1 MNFAYTVIET
11 NKSSDMQDFINEII
25 NNNSYF
31 VLNDD
36 STIKDLLQ
44 FKAGGYQHILFNEE
58 QLYEDISKII
68 FQDEKNG
75 SRTYNFADAQSRINI
90 QNINKQQEQTR
101 LDLEKIERDFET
113 LNNSINNPESGILK
127 ELEDKLISFTDS
139 TSGLGLVPTPN
150 SISSG
155 NRKDYYLNAN
165 GKWTKISLFAN
176 AIPMSE
182 SESKT
187 IYQEIKD
194 LKGGAK
200 LSISN
205 VTSRGP
211 AKVYVLGVT
220 GTTDNVLKYSTG
232 VYIDAV
238 NNIIKG
244 AAWNDIAEFRHCLD
258 KNIKPGTVVVECGK
272 DNLTISTKRLQAGA
286 CIISDT
292 YGLSIGETDFEE
304 TPIAIA
310 GRVLAYPHE
319 DIGLYNI
326 GDPVCSG
333 PNGTVSKMTRTEV
346 VQYPDRIVGTVS
358 SIPTYEDWHGIK
370 VDGRIWIK
378 VR

>member
-1 MNFAYTVIET
+1 MNFAYTVVET
-11 NKSSDMQDFINEII
+11 DKSSDMQDFINEII

-36 STIKDLLQ
+36 STIKNLLQ

-75 SRTYNFADAQSRINI
+75 SRTYNFADAQSRVNI

-113 LNNSINNPESGILK
+113 LDNSINNPESGILK
-127 ELEDKLISFTDS
+127 ELEDKLISFTNS

-200 LSISN
+200 LTISN

-310 GRVLAYPHE
+310 GRVLAYPCE

>member
-1 MNFAYTVIET
+1 MNFAYTIVET
-11 NKSSDMQDFINEII
+11 NKSSDMQDFIIEVI

-31 VLNDD
+31 VLSDD
-36 STIKDLLQ
+36 STIQNLLH
-44 FKAGGYQHILFNEE
+44 FKPGGYQHILFNEE

-75 SRTYNFADAQSRINI
+75 SRTYNFADAQSRIDI
-90 QNINKQQEQTR
+90 QNINEWQEQTG
-101 LDLEKIERDFET
+101 LNLEKIEQDLES
-113 LNNSINNPESGILK
+113 LNKSINDPESGVLK

-139 TSGLGLVPTPN
+139 TSGLGLVPAPD

-165 GKWTKISLFAN
+165 GEWTKISLFAN

-182 SESKT
+182 SEPKT
-187 IYQEIKD
+187 IYQEITD

-200 LSISN
+200 LTISN
-205 VTSRGP
+205 VTSSGP

-232 VYIDAV
+232 VYIDAI

-310 GRVLAYPHE
+310 GRVLAYPCE

-358 SIPTYEDWHGIK
+358 SIPTYENWHGIK

>member
-1 MNFAYTVIET
+1 MNFAYTIVET
-11 NKSSDMQDFINEII
+11 NKSSDMQDFVTEVI

-31 VLNDD
+31 VLSDD
-36 STIKDLLQ
+36 STIQNLLQ
-44 FKAGGYQHILFNEE
+44 FKPGGYQHILFNEE

-75 SRTYNFADAQSRINI
+75 SRTYNFADAQSRTDI
-90 QNINKQQEQTR
+90 QNINEWQEQTG
-101 LDLEKIERDFET
+101 LNLEKIEQDLES
-113 LNNSINNPESGILK
+113 LNNSINDPESGVLK

-139 TSGLGLVPTPN
+139 TSGLGLVPAPD

-165 GKWTKISLFAN
+165 GEWTKISLFAN

-187 IYQEIKD
+187 IYQEITD

-200 LSISN
+200 LTISN
-205 VTSRGP
+205 VTSSGP

-232 VYIDAV
+232 VYIDAI

-258 KNIKPGTVVVECGK
+258 KNIEPGTVVVECGK

-310 GRVLAYPHE
+310 GRVLAYPCE

-333 PNGTVSKMTRTEV
+333 PNGTISKMTRTEV

>member
-1 MNFAYTVIET
+1 MNFAYTIVET
-11 NKSSDMQDFINEII
+11 NKSSDMQDFIIEVI

-31 VLNDD
+31 VLSDD
-36 STIKDLLQ
+36 STIQNLLQ
-44 FKAGGYQHILFNEE
+44 FKPGGYQHILFNEE

-75 SRTYNFADAQSRINI
+75 SRTYNFADAQSRIDI
-90 QNINKQQEQTR
+90 QNINEWQEQTG
-101 LDLEKIERDFET
+101 LNLEKMKQDLES
-113 LNNSINNPESGILK
+113 LNNSINDPESGVLK

-139 TSGLGLVPTPN
+139 TSGLGLVPAPD

-165 GKWTKISLFAN
+165 GEWTKISLFAN

-187 IYQEIKD
+187 IYQEITD

-200 LSISN
+200 LTISN
-205 VTSRGP
+205 VTSSGP

-232 VYIDAV
+232 VYIDAI

-258 KNIKPGTVVVECGK
+258 KDIKPGTVVVECGK

-310 GRVLAYPHE
+310 GRVLAYPYE

-346 VQYPDRIVGTVS
+346 VQYPDRIIGTVS